1 MNAATANREAARKS
15 QRQISHPN
23 PQIGSDFEDL
33 LRDEG
38 RLEMATSLAIK
49 RVIAWEFTQAM
60 QQANVT
66 QTEMAKRMGTSRA
79 VVRRLLDETDLA
91 VTLSTLSKAAS
102 ALGKDMQFGL
112 AR

>member
-1 MNAATANREAARKS
+1 MPQALKVRTPVRPKAQT
-15 QRQISHPN
+15 QPN
-23 PQIGSDFEDL
+23 PRIGSDFEDF

-38 RLEMATSLAIK
+38 RLEIATSLAIK
-49 RVIAWEFTQAM
+49 RVIAWEFGQAM
-60 QQANVT
+60 QKANVT

-91 VTLSTLSKAAS
+91 VTLATLSKAAT
-102 ALGKDMQFGL
+102 ALGRDMQFGL

>member
-1 MNAATANREAARKS
+1 MAQALKARTQLQPKA
-15 QRQISHPN
+15 Q
-23 PQIGSDFEDL
+23 PQPSPHLGSDFEDF

-49 RVIAWEFTQAM
+49 RVIAWEFGQAM
-60 QQANVT
+60 QKANVT

-91 VTLSTLSKAAS
+91 ITLATLSKAAT
-102 ALGKDMQFGL
+102 ALGRDMQFGL

>member
-1 MNAATANREAARKS
+1 
-15 QRQISHPN
+15 
-23 PQIGSDFEDL
+23 
-33 LRDEG
+33 
-38 RLEMATSLAIK
+38 
-49 RVIAWEFTQAM
+49 M
-60 QQANVT
+60 QKANVT

-102 ALGKDMQFGL
+102 ALGRDMQFGL

>member
-1 MNAATANREAARKS
+1 MKPTRA
-15 QRQISHPN
+15 IN
-23 PQIGSDFEDL
+23 PQKLTQTNPHIGSDFEDF

-38 RLEMATSLAIK
+38 RLEIATSLAIK
-49 RVIAWEFTQAM
+49 RVIAWEFSQAM

-102 ALGKDMQFGL
+102 ALGRDMQFGL